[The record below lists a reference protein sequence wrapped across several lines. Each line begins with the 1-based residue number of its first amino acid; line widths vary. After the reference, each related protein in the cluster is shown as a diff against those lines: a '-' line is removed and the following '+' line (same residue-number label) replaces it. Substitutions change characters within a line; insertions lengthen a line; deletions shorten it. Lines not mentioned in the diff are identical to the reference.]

1 MRRDDSSAKS
11 NHCWSKLASRTFH
24 MMFAVFWTW
33 PAGLSI
39 SLAAPFNI
47 FFTASASRYL
57 QSTRILTPRITAS
70 SANIRWH
77 RRAASRFL
85 LDATMG
91 CCLSSP
97 SLDAHSAPA
106 QSSASKAAMNL
117 SIVIT
122 ATVLPV
128 FKFASA
134 DVLKLSGCFAMTKT
148 VDAFRRSSHVLK
160 VSHTLPQAPSPSKR
174 GTTSV

>member
-1 MRRDDSSAKS
+1 
-11 NHCWSKLASRTFH
+11 
-24 MMFAVFWTW
+24 MMFAVFWTR

-39 SLAAPFNI
+39 SLAALFNVS
-47 FFTASASRYL
+47 FTASASRYL
-57 QSTRILTPRITAS
+57 QSTRILYSCAACTTPRITTS
-70 SANIRWH
+70 FQKIRWH
-77 RRAASRFL
+77 RRAASRFF
-85 LDATMG
+85 LDATIG

-97 SLDAHSAPA
+97 SLDARSAPT

-122 ATVLPV
+122 AAVLPV
-128 FKFASA
+128 LKFASA

-160 VSHTLPQAPSPSKR
+160 VSHTLPKASSPSKR
-174 GTTSV
+174 CTTSV